1 MILGISKVDSLSIGM
16 RIKEIRKAKKLNQ
29 VRLSELLSATQAA
42 ISRYESDQQYPG
54 GEFLTQM
61 VSVLGINLNWLLT
74 GEGEMFQAIVPM
86 DASFLGG
93 ETIRL
98 PIVAE
103 IAAGQPCEVYNVE
116 PIGYLDIPRALL
128 SFPPPY
134 LVFRILGRSMEPHLL
149 GGDIVVCSEDW
160 QGVDTNGKIMAFR
173 SRDGITIKRLVV
185 DYERE
190 TTWLMPINQ
199 EFHPVPFTEDSAD
212 IQMIGILD
220 LTVRRHNVN

>member
-1 MILGISKVDSLSIGM
+1 MSIGM

-74 GEGEMFQAIVPM
+74 GEGEMFQAMVPM

-103 IAAGQPCEVYNVE
+103 IAAGQPCEALDDE
-116 PIGYLDIPRALL
+116 PIGHLEIPRALL

-134 LVFRILGRSMEPHLL
+134 LVFRITGRSMEPLL
-149 GGDIVVCSEDW
+149 LSGDIVVCSESW
-160 QGVDTNGKIMAFR
+160 EGVERNGKIMAFLTA
-173 SRDGITIKRLVV
+173 DGITIKRLVEDV
-185 DYERE
+185 KHKV
-190 TTWLMPINQ
+190 TWLLPLNQ
-199 EFHPVPFTEDSAD
+199 DFAPMLYVEGSEE
-212 IQMIGILD
+212 IKMIGMLD

>member
-1 MILGISKVDSLSIGM
+1 
-16 RIKEIRKAKKLNQ
+16 
-29 VRLSELLSATQAA
+29 
-42 ISRYESDQQYPG
+42 
-54 GEFLTQM
+54 
-61 VSVLGINLNWLLT
+61 
-74 GEGEMFQAIVPM
+74 MFQAIQPM

-103 IAAGQPCEVYNVE
+103 IAAGLPCEALDAE
-116 PIGYLDIPRALL
+116 PIGHLEIPRALL

-134 LVFRILGRSMEPHLL
+134 LVFRITGRSMEPHLL

-199 EFHPVPFTEDSAD
+199 EFHPVPFTEDSAE

-220 LTVRRHNVN
+220 LTVRRHNRD

>member
-1 MILGISKVDSLSIGM
+1 MSDISL
-16 RIKEIRKAKKLNQ
+16 RIKEIRTCKKLSQ
-29 VRLSELLSATQAA
+29 VRFAKALGVTSASISYYESGSRRPEFSFLNALSEV
-42 ISRYESDQQYPG
+42 Y
-54 GEFLTQM
+54 
-61 VSVLGINLNWLLT
+61 SVNVNWLLT
-74 GEGEMFQAIVPM
+74 GEGEMFQAIQPM

-103 IAAGQPCEVYNVE
+103 IAAGLPCEALDAE
-116 PIGYLDIPRALL
+116 PIGHLEIPRALL

-134 LVFRILGRSMEPHLL
+134 LVFRITGRSMEPHLL

-199 EFHPVPFTEDSAD
+199 EFHPVPFTEDSAE